1 MADPRD
7 RLTGGRLIRTLA
19 FFRKDVVEVLRQP
32 RLIFTLV
39 LGPFLILML
48 FGFGFRPAPPTL
60 RTVLVVPEGSGLAER
75 SEELAQALG
84 SRVSLIATTG
94 DEQEGTA
101 LLASGDADVM
111 VVIPGDALATVQGNE
126 RASIS
131 VRHDQIDP
139 FESSFIELFAQSA
152 VDQVNRRVLRELVA
166 VGQERAAAAEAAL
179 ATARAAITAMEQALE
194 TGDPHAA
201 EASRGEL
208 IRALD
213 QIATEMEPSL
223 MVWRGLEAEVGAS
236 SEGAD
241 ALAAARE
248 TADALGQPQQGEQ
261 TQELLNI
268 LEGDLDA
275 LETQLTVFRAID
287 PSVLVSPFTEE
298 TSNFQ
303 GIEIPF
309 SNYYIPGV
317 VSLLAQ
323 HLAITF
329 AALSLVR
336 ERTLG
341 TVELFR
347 VSPVSGGE
355 ALIGKYLASL
365 TIGALV
371 VGALTAA
378 AVAFFDFRPAGT
390 WGWYALS
397 TVLVL
402 LASQGLGFVLAAAAA
417 NESQAVQY
425 AMIALLVSIFF
436 SGFFI
441 SVERLIPPVRALSF
455 LIPASY
461 GIVALQ
467 DIAFRGSA
475 PSGQTLGGAALL
487 GVVLLLSAWQLLRRR
502 IVTAR

>member
-1 MADPRD
+1 
-7 RLTGGRLIRTLA
+7 
-19 FFRKDVVEVLRQP
+19 
-32 RLIFTLV
+32 
-39 LGPFLILML
+39 
-48 FGFGFRPAPPTL
+48 
-60 RTVLVVPEGSGLAER
+60 
-75 SEELAQALG
+75 
-84 SRVSLIATTG
+84 
-94 DEQEGTA
+94 
-101 LLASGDADVM
+101 
-111 VVIPGDALATVQGNE
+111 
-126 RASIS
+126 
-131 VRHDQIDP
+131 
-139 FESSFIELFAQSA
+139 
-152 VDQVNRRVLRELVA
+152 
-166 VGQERAAAAEAAL
+166 
-179 ATARAAITAMEQALE
+179 
-194 TGDPHAA
+194 
-201 EASRGEL
+201 
-208 IRALD
+208 
-213 QIATEMEPSL
+213 MEPSL
-223 MVWRGLEAEVGAS
+223 MVWWGLEAEVGAS

-355 ALIGKYLASL
+355 ALICKYLASL

-378 AVAFFDFRPAGT
+378 AVVFFDFRPAGT